1 MTKNTYTVAVFLYG
15 ASGEQGAMATLTG
28 QEAETVIRDFEAGR
42 MLTFTTSEEGVTGT
56 GYVPYHAIGRLVITT
71 ASEEVT
77 VTDAFCAEA
86 SSDEGGSEGGGSDEG
101 GGEGPKSDGGK

>member
-15 ASGEQGAMATLTG
+15 EQGALATVTG

-56 GYVPYHAIGRLVITT
+56 GYIPYHAIGRLLITKN
-71 ASEEVT
+71 SEEVT
-77 VTDAFCAEA
+77 VTDAFCGET
-86 SSDEGGSEGGGSDEG
+86 SSDEGGSDEG
-101 GGEGPKSDGGK
+101 GGEDPKTDGGK